1 MTKHDCAL
9 TLVLLQPFE
18 RQPMTAGMP
27 LTKLVLAL
35 HMSEQL
41 GRSKESHL
49 AQQHVIDR
57 CVLPMGFLEQ
67 VWLLPWHDSFFDGLP
82 SNVCS

>member
-1 MTKHDCAL
+1 VTQHTCAVI
-9 TLVLLQPFE
+9 LVLQAFE

-41 GRSKESHL
+41 GKGKESHL
-49 AQQHVIDR
+49 AQQHVTDR
-57 CVLPMGFLEQ
+57 CVLPMGFMEQ
-67 VWLLPWHDSFFDGLP
+67 VCLLP
-82 SNVCS
+82 